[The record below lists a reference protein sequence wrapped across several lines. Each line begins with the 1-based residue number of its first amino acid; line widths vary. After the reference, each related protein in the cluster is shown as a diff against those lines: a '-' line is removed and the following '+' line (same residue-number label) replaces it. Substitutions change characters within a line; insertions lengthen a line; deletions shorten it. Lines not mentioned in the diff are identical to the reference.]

1 MTTLILGDCASA
13 GTNILTSSVTGL
25 SLEVQYSLRYNQ
37 QYKNEVLLWYL
48 NETHGTRTQVLDKQ
62 ELYWTAYDYLVQREL
77 EDSYPRYFDFPV
89 HNVSRL
95 GATAQGYYLRLQKYI
110 SVHGTPQQIVVTD
123 FSSNHQP
130 HRINRNGAKYFIE
143 NVKQDEFAF
152 NPRLK
157 SPRDVQQLA
166 FDRALHYHNKQLVEK
181 RNRHAMRWFLN
192 YLDKHEYTYELV
204 RFNKDTQFR
213 DEKYIDCTHFQ
224 KQFHPDGGGELCDV
238 KLALQKEIA
247 EYIQAR
253 LENRYD

>member
-13 GTNILTSSVTGL
+13 GTNILTGHITGQ
-25 SLEVQYSLRYNQ
+25 SLEVHYSLRYNQ

-62 ELYWTAYDYLVQREL
+62 ELYWTAYDYLAKREL
-77 EDSYPRYFDFPV
+77 EDSYPKYFDFAV
-89 HNVSRL
+89 HNVSKL

-110 SVHGTPQQIVVTD
+110 SKHGRPQQIIVTD

-130 HRINRNGAKYFIE
+130 HRVNYNGEKYFLE
-143 NVKQDEFAF
+143 ATKQDKFEF

-157 SPRDVQQLA
+157 SPQEVQKIA
-166 FDRALHYHNKQLVEK
+166 FDRALYYFNKGIIEK
-181 RNRHAMRWFLN
+181 RNTHAMKWFLR
-192 YLDKHEYTYELV
+192 YLHRHEYNYELV
-204 RFNKDTQFR
+204 RFNERTQFT
-213 DEKYIDCTHFQ
+213 DEKYIDCTHFR
-224 KQFHPDGGGELCDV
+224 KQFHPVGMGELCDV
-238 KLALQKEIA
+238 KASLQKEIA